1 MTQDTQPNVV
11 QTAEWNG
18 PGGAHRAKYS
28 ALIDNEIRL
37 HNERFRAVA
46 AIGARDRVLDI
57 GCGTGEST
65 RDAARAAVD
74 GSVVGVDL
82 SEEMLAMA
90 RGMSIVEGLDNVTF
104 LQADAQVHE
113 FPAAEFDIAVSRFGS
128 MFFDD
133 PLAAFTNVGRA
144 LRPGARLVLIVWQAR
159 ERNEWSTA
167 VRSALG
173 GPAPTD
179 GPGPFA
185 LADPAVVA
193 DMLEAAGFAEFTATD
208 VHVPVCYGPDAD
220 TAFDFTVGLRST
232 RDVLA
237 GLDAD
242 ATQPALDRLRASL
255 IAHETASGVLFDSRT
270 WIISAVRNEDEDSEL
285 TCDPD

>member
-1 MTQDTQPNVV
+1 VTQDTQPNVV

-46 AIGARDRVLDI
+46 AVGARDRVLDI

-74 GSVVGVDL
+74 GHVVGVDL
-82 SEEMLAMA
+82 SEEMLALA
-90 RGMSIVEGLDNVTF
+90 RGMSIAEGLDNVTF

-113 FPAAEFDIAVSRFGS
+113 FPVADFDIAVSRFGS

-144 LRPGARLVLIVWQAR
+144 LRPGARLVLLVWQSR
-159 ERNEWSTA
+159 ERNEWATA
-167 VRSALG
+167 VRAALG
-173 GPAPTD
+173 ESAPVAD
-179 GPGPFA
+179 GPGAFA

-242 ATQPALDRLRASL
+242 ATEPALDRLRTSL
-255 IAHETASGVLFDSRT
+255 IAHETADGVLFDSRS
-270 WIISAVRNEDEDSEL
+270 WIITAVRNEDPEL